1 MIIVDLNQVMLSN
14 LLMQLGNHT
23 NAQLEENMVRH
34 MILNSL
40 RSYRVKF
47 SGDYGELVIAC
58 DNTNI
63 WRKKN
68 FPYYK
73 ANRKKNID
81 SSELDWKAI
90 FDCLS
95 KIRSELKEFFP
106 YKVIDV
112 ETAEADDVIGT
123 LVSKFGSEL
132 NTGEK
137 ILILSGDKDF
147 IQLHTYANV
156 EQYDPTR
163 KKWIKNDD
171 PTRFLKEHIL
181 KGDAGDGVPN
191 VLSDDDTFVTAKRQ
205 KPMTAKR
212 IEELLKATPDKDY
225 DEKVYKNFLRNR
237 ELIDLS
243 NTPDYIREQVLN
255 QFTQQNGKDRSKL
268 LNYFIANKMKNLTEH
283 LSEF

>member
-63 WRKKN
+63 WRKKVY
-68 FPYYK
+68 PYYK
-73 ANRKKNID
+73 ANRKKNLET
-81 SSELDWKAI
+81 SELDWKGI
-90 FDCLS
+90 FDVMS

-112 ETAEADDVIGT
+112 ESAEADDVIGT

-163 KKWIKNDD
+163 KKWIKSDD
-171 PTRFLKEHIL
+171 PTRFLSEHIL

-191 VLSDDDTFVTAKRQ
+191 VLSDDDTFVTGKRQ

-212 IEELLKATPDKDY
+212 IEEFLKQDPNLY
-225 DEKVYKNFLRNR
+225 DGKVFKNWQRNK

-243 NTPDYIREQVLN
+243 NTPDYIKEQVLN
-255 QFTQQNGKDRSKL
+255 QFNEQNGKDRSKL